1 MNWGCRYKK
10 GEFMMMFKEIALN
23 EALRIIGEGNKEK
36 NLYFFSVKKFGDLRC
51 YENYNVVSSD
61 IRNRKWFVRDDGETL

>member
-1 MNWGCRYKK
+1 
-10 GEFMMMFKEIALN
+10 MMMFKEIALN

-36 NLYFFSVKKFGDLRC
+36 NLYFFSRKKFEDLRC
-51 YENYNVVSSD
+51 YEGYNVVSSD

>member
-1 MNWGCRYKK
+1 
-10 GEFMMMFKEIALN
+10 MMFKEIALS

-36 NLYFFSVKKFGDLRC
+36 NLYFLFREKLEDLKC